1 MANELQTKLDAILLD
16 KNTNLLPENL
26 KAGTTCLGVN
36 GIFEMGLAER
46 SFEDSTLTLKNT
58 IENGVIKNFTI
69 AGRSR
74 QNGTPS
80 LDNPVQLTNQLAG
93 DTCVIRIQNDD
104 NTKSQSYRMQ
114 LTHTIKGRASV
125 RDIFKDDGLHIR
137 MGEETF
143 DGSEDE
149 VWKIWA
155 LNDDTVERFYINSD
169 KLLFGE
175 SSMCDKLVYKN
186 NNDADEHF
194 RGSTTNQADGTKKYN
209 QLVVF
214 INKSRLSEVSVDA
227 FKAYLAENPITL
239 TAALQEEIIVP
250 YNVAQQG
257 AYDALKKAV
266 TYEGV
271 THITTNYGSN
281 GPMLSGKYYAITD
294 VCGGEFSNHDEYD
307 ICNNLAALALGETP
321 LIEDPNIRMT
331 LNILD
336 TDRITVED
344 TSLVIEEVVE

>member
-1 MANELQTKLDAILLD
+1 MDSLEQKLKTIIVEKETK
-16 KNTNLLPENL
+16 LLPENL
-26 KAGTTCLGVN
+26 KKGVTLLGVD
-36 GIFEMGLAER
+36 GVLETGLTEHT
-46 SFEDSTLTLKNT
+46 FQDSTLTLENT
-58 IENGVIKNFTI
+58 IENGSILDFTI

-74 QNGTPS
+74 QGGTPS

-93 DTCVIRIQNDD
+93 DTCVIRIQNED
-104 NTKSQSYRMQ
+104 NTKSQLYRIQ

-137 MGEETF
+137 IGEETF

-155 LNDDTVERFYINSD
+155 LNNDTVERFYINSD

-175 SSMCDKLVYKN
+175 SSMCDKLVYAN
-186 NNDADEHF
+186 TNDADEHF

-214 INKSRLSEVSVDA
+214 VNKNRLSEVSIA
-227 FKAYLAENPITL
+227 GFKAYLAENPITL

-257 AYDALKKAV
+257 
-266 TYEGV
+266 TYGGT
-271 THITTNYGSN
+271 THITTNYGDK
-281 GPMLSGKYYAITD
+281 GPMLSGKYYTVEI
-294 VCGGEFSNHDEYD
+294 GGEFDKYRDYD
-307 ICNNLAALALGETP
+307 ICNNLAGLVLGETP
-321 LIEDPNIRMT
+321 LIDDPNIRIT
-331 LNILD
+331 LDVSND
-336 TDRITVED
+336 NTITVED

>member
-58 IENGVIKNFTI
+58 IENGTIKDFTI

-80 LDNPVQLTNQLAG
+80 FDTAVAPENQSPG
-93 DTCVIRIQNDD
+93 
-104 NTKSQSYRMQ
+104 NTYAIKIKNEDGSKTQEYAMPF
-114 LTHTIKGRASV
+114 THTMKGRASV
-125 RDIFKDDGLHIR
+125 RDIFKDDGIHIR
-137 MGEETF
+137 MGEETY

-149 VWKIWA
+149 VWKIWS
-155 LNDDTVERFYINSD
+155 LNDDTVERFYHNSN
-169 KLLFGE
+169 KLLFGNF
-175 SSMCDKLVYKN
+175 SICDKMVYNAK
-186 NNDADEHF
+186 NDAIEHF
-194 RGSTTNQADGTKKYN
+194 RESSTSQADGTKKYN
-209 QLVVF
+209 QLVVY
-214 INKSRLSEVSVDA
+214 INKSRLSEVSIDA

-239 TAALQEEIIVP
+239 TSALQEETIIP
-250 YNVAQQG
+250 YTTTQQG
-257 AYDALKKAV
+257 VWDALKRAT
-266 TYEGV
+266 TYEGI
-271 THITTNYGSN
+271 TKITTNYSDS

-294 VCGGEFSNHDEYD
+294 VCGGEFSNHEEYD